1 MRHTHIL
8 AAAMAAAVFGTSMN
22 AIAASLPS
30 TNPFAKPSTLAYQL
44 PPLDKIQNEHFAPAI
59 EEGMKEQ
66 LQEIEA
72 IANNREAATFENTIV
87 AMERSGELLDRATN
101 VFYNLTASNTN
112 PDLEKLQTEMAPKLS
127 AHTDAI
133 YLNPKLFERVKSLYE
148 RRADLNLDPESSR
161 LLERYYTLFVRSG
174 ANLSD
179 ADKAKL
185 RQLNEQISSLTT
197 QFRQSVLKGDNAN
210 AIVVDDKALLDGFSE
225 AQIATA
231 AEAAKSRGLEGK
243 WVIPL
248 LNTTQQPALAQLKN
262 RDLRE
267 RIFKTSINRG
277 WSGEHATT
285 DLIAQIVKLRTE
297 RAALLGYPNHAAYV
311 LEDATA
317 QTAAAVNDMLS
328 KLAPSAVANARKEA
342 AEIQQ
347 LIDAQAKAN
356 GTKSFQLQPWDWD
369 FYAEQVR
376 KAKYSYDESEVRPYF
391 EMSRVLRDGV
401 LFAAQELHGLTFKE
415 RKDLPTYHPDV
426 LVFEV
431 FNPDGSQLGLFLVDW
446 YARSNKRGGAWMN
459 TFVDQSKLHGTK
471 AVVVNNLNIPKP
483 PAGQPTLL
491 TFDEVTTAFHEFGH
505 ALHGLFSN
513 VTYPRFSGT
522 SVPRDFVE
530 FPSQYNEMWATYPR
544 VLANYA
550 KHYQTGE
557 PMPQALMDK
566 VLAAGKFNQGY
577 ATTEYLA
584 ATLLDQAYH
593 QLPPGKTP
601 SASEIEKF
609 EADALKKAGV
619 DFYAVPPRYRSTYF
633 LHIFS
638 NPIGYSSGYYAY
650 IWSEVLARSTEHW
663 FQTNGGLTRANG
675 DRLREKILSKG
686 FSVDAMTQ
694 FRDFYGKDPDIQPLL
709 EARGLVGGT
718 EAQ

>member
-1 MRHTHIL
+1 
-8 AAAMAAAVFGTSMN
+8 MN
-22 AIAASLPS
+22 AVAASLPS
-30 TNPFAKPSTLAYQL
+30 DNPFAKPSTLPYQL
-44 PPLDKIQNEHFAPAI
+44 PPLDKIENADFGPAL
-59 EEGMKEQ
+59 EAGMEAQ
-66 LQEIEA
+66 IREIEA
-72 IANNREAATFENTIV
+72 IANNPETATFENTIV
-87 AMERSGELLDRATN
+87 AMERSGALLDRASY

-112 PDLEKLQTEMAPKLS
+112 PDLENLQTEMAPKLA
-127 AHTDAI
+127 AHSDAI
-133 YLNPKLFERVKSLYE
+133 FLNPQLFARVKSLYDS
-148 RRADLNLDPESSR
+148 RAKLDLDPESLR
-161 LLERYYTLFVRSG
+161 LLERYYIQFVRSG

-197 QFRQSVLKGDNAN
+197 EFRQSVLKGDNAA
-210 AIVVDDKALLDGFSE
+210 AIVVEDKALLDGFSE

-231 AEAAKSRGLEGK
+231 AEAAKSRGMEGK

-248 LNTTQQPALAQLKN
+248 LNTTQQPALSQLTN

-267 RIFKTSINRG
+267 RIFKASIGRG
-277 WSGEHATT
+277 WSGEFATT
-285 DLIAQIVKLRTE
+285 GLIAQIVKLRAE

-311 LEDATA
+311 LEDETA
-317 QTAAAVNDMLS
+317 QNAAAVNDMLG
-328 KLAPSAVANARKEA
+328 KLTPAAVANARKEA
-342 AEIQQ
+342 MEIQQ
-347 LIDAQAKAN
+347 LIDSQAKAN
-356 GTKSFQLQPWDWD
+356 GTESFKLQPWDWD

-376 KAKYSYDESEVRPYF
+376 KAKYAYDESEVRPYF
-391 EMSRVLRDGV
+391 EMGRVLRDGV
-401 LFAAQELHGLTFKE
+401 LFAAQELYGIRFKE

-426 LVFEV
+426 RVFEV
-431 FNPDGSQLGLFLVDW
+431 FDSDGSQLGLFLVDW

-459 TFVDQSKLHGTK
+459 SFVEQSKLLGTK

-505 ALHGLFSN
+505 ALHGLFSD
-513 VTYPRFSGT
+513 VKYPRFSGT

-550 KHYQTGE
+550 KHYKTGE
-557 PMPQALMDK
+557 PMPKALMDK
-566 VLAAGKFNQGY
+566 VLASRKFNQGY

-584 ATLLDQAYH
+584 AALLDQAYH
-593 QLPPGKTP
+593 QLPFGKTP
-601 SASEIEKF
+601 SEADIAEF
-609 EADALKKAGV
+609 EANALKQAGV

-638 NPIGYSSGYYAY
+638 SPIGYSSGYYAY

-663 FQTNGGLTRANG
+663 FETHGGLTRENG

-686 FSVDAMTQ
+686 FSVDAMTL

-718 EAQ
+718 EAP